1 MGQNGRV
8 TSAYL
13 EVVVTTQRS
22 LQVPEG
28 IIQGVRP
35 LTLHGG
41 RARPVLVPQL
51 WAAGRKNSIAIWL
64 SLIGLIIPAADALL
78 YIGGAKFTAGKF
90 CIALLVLPACVAFC
104 GRSGK
109 LVLSDALASA
119 TAVWI
124 VVAASQADGS
134 KTMSSAVSECLEFF
148 GSYVIARAFIF
159 GPAAL
164 HEFVRVLKI
173 LAFVALL
180 FAIVEN
186 ISGRL
191 IVHEI
196 VASIFG
202 TIPPD
207 AQYRNGMV
215 RATATFDHAILY
227 GAFCCFTGTILLYA
241 ESDALKR
248 TVFVGLCFIGCIL
261 SWSSSALLSLTIVM
275 AVYCYDRVMQQYP
288 WRWSLFWAAA
298 LLPILSMSAASE
310 NPIGWF
316 LSHLTLEPESGYFRL
331 MIWHAAYE
339 RLSESPWIGYG
350 FNLLD
355 SDILDATV
363 DSVWLVMALRFG
375 LPMVALL
382 LLSILATCLPVGGKV
397 RGVDA
402 TMERLATAFTI
413 VLATFIFIG
422 ITVHFWNYIWI
433 FLGLCVGVRASL
445 REWLI
450 KAAAQQR
457 RALSLARAASV
468 G

>member
-1 MGQNGRV
+1 M
-8 TSAYL
+8 T
-13 EVVVTTQRS
+13 
-22 LQVPEG
+22 
-28 IIQGVRP
+28 P
-35 LTLHGG
+35 LTLRDG
-41 RARPVLVPQL
+41 RAPPVSVPGL
-51 WAAGRKNSIAIWL
+51 WPAGRKNSIAIWL
-64 SLIGLIIPAADALL
+64 SLIGLIIPAADAVL

-90 CIALLVLPACVAFC
+90 CVALLIVPAIVTFC
-104 GRSGK
+104 ARSGK
-109 LVLSDALASA
+109 LVLSDALACA

-159 GPAAL
+159 GPVAL
-164 HEFVRVLKI
+164 HEFVKVLKI
-173 LAFVALL
+173 LAFVTLL

-196 VASIFG
+196 VASLFG

-207 AQYRNGMV
+207 TQYRNGMV

-248 TVFVGLCFIGCIL
+248 TAFVGLCVVGCIL
-261 SWSSSALLSLTIVM
+261 SWSSSALLSLSVVM
-275 AVYCYDRVMQQYP
+275 AVYAYDRVMQRYP

-298 LLPILSMSAASE
+298 LLPILSLFAASE

-350 FNLLD
+350 FNRLN

-375 LPMVALL
+375 LPMIALL
-382 LLSILATCLPVGGKV
+382 LLSILATCLPAGRS
-397 RGVDA
+397 RGLDV
-402 TMERLATAFTI
+402 TMDRLATAFTMVI
-413 VLATFIFIG
+413 ATFIFIG

-433 FLGLCVGVRASL
+433 FLGLCIGVRASL
-445 REWLI
+445 GEWSLR
-450 KAAAQQR
+450 AAAQQR
-457 RALSLARAASV
+457 RALNLARAA
-468 G
+468 GIGR

>member
-1 MGQNGRV
+1 M
-8 TSAYL
+8 
-13 EVVVTTQRS
+13 TTQRS
-22 LQVPEG
+22 LHVPDG
-28 IIQGVRP
+28 IIQGVTP
-35 LTLHGG
+35 LTLRGG
-41 RARPVLVPQL
+41 RAQAAPVGRLM
-51 WAAGRKNSIAIWL
+51 AAGRKNSVAIWL
-64 SLIGLIIPAADALL
+64 SLIGLIIPAADAML
-78 YIGGAKFTAGKF
+78 YIGGAKFTAGKL
-90 CIALLVLPACVAFC
+90 CVALLLVPALVAFC
-104 GRSGK
+104 ARSGK
-109 LVLSDALASA
+109 LVLSDALACA

-134 KTMSSAVSECLEFF
+134 KTMSSALSESLEFF

-164 HEFVRVLKI
+164 HEFAKVLKI
-173 LAFVALL
+173 LAIVALL

-196 VASIFG
+196 VASLFG
-202 TIPPD
+202 TTPPD

-248 TVFVGLCFIGCIL
+248 TAFVGLCCLGCIL
-261 SWSSSALLSLTIVM
+261 SWSSSALLSLTVVM
-275 AVYCYDRVMQQYP
+275 AVYCYDRVMQRFP
-288 WRWSLFWAAA
+288 WRWSLFWAVA
-298 LLPILSMSAASE
+298 LLPILSMAAASE

-363 DSVWLVMALRFG
+363 DSVWLVMSLRFG
-375 LPMVALL
+375 LPMVVLL
-382 LLSILATCLPVGGKV
+382 LLSILATFLPVGGKA
-397 RGVDA
+397 RGVDV
-402 TMERLATAFTI
+402 TMDRFATAFTM

-433 FLGLCVGVRASL
+433 FLGLCIGVRASL
-445 REWLI
+445 REWSI
-450 KAAAQQR
+450 KEAALQR
-457 RALSLARAASV
+457 RALSLARAAFA
-468 G
+468 GR

>member
-1 MGQNGRV
+1 V
-8 TSAYL
+8 A
-13 EVVVTTQRS
+13 
-22 LQVPEG
+22 
-28 IIQGVRP
+28 P
-35 LTLHGG
+35 LTLRDG
-41 RARPVLVPQL
+41 RAQPASVSRL
-51 WAAGRKNSIAIWL
+51 WAAGRKNSIVIWL

-90 CIALLVLPACVAFC
+90 CVALLVVPALVAFC
-104 GRSGK
+104 QRGGK
-109 LVLSDALASA
+109 LILSDVLACA
-119 TAVWI
+119 TAMWI

-134 KTMSSAVSECLEFF
+134 KTMSSAVSECLELF

-159 GPAAL
+159 GPVAL

-173 LAFVALL
+173 LVFVALL
-180 FAIVEN
+180 FAIAEN

-227 GAFCCFTGTILLYA
+227 GAFCCFSGIILLYA
-241 ESDALKR
+241 ESDPLKR
-248 TVFVGLCFIGCIL
+248 TFFVGLCCLGCIL

-275 AVYCYDRVMQQYP
+275 AVYCYDQVMHRYP
-288 WRWSLFWAAA
+288 WRWSLLWAAA
-298 LLPILSMSAASE
+298 LLPILSLSAASE

-339 RLSESPWIGYG
+339 RLSESPWIGFG
-350 FNLLD
+350 FNLLN

-375 LPMVALL
+375 IPMVVLL
-382 LLSILATCLPVGGKV
+382 LLSILATCLPIGGRV
-397 RGVDA
+397 RSVDV
-402 TMERLATAFTI
+402 TMDRLATAFTM

-433 FLGLCVGVRASL
+433 FLGLCIGARASL
-445 REWLI
+445 REWSI
-450 KAAAQQR
+450 QAAVQQR
-457 RALSLARAASV
+457 RALNLTRAAGV
-468 G
+468 RR